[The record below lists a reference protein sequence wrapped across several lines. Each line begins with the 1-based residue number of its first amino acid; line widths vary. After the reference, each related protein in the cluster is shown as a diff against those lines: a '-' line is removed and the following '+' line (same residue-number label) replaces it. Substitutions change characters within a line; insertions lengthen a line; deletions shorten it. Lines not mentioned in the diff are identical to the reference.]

1 MYTKQWKTGSEKNK
15 YKNEGKVFF
24 PVSIKCVNQTKGLIL
39 NKRYLKNH
47 TTWHKAQTD
56 EQSPC
61 TVKGGGR
68 GSFGLIF

>member
-1 MYTKQWKTGSEKNK
+1 MEDRVEKNK
-15 YKNEGKVFF
+15 YKNEGKVVF

-56 EQSPC
+56 EQSP
-61 TVKGGGR
+61 
-68 GSFGLIF
+68 